1 MPPTR
6 VSQRWAM
13 IHEIS
18 DDGSVDV
25 LGWRRRYVVDGSHE
39 YVFFTML
46 QDGRGWSQGE
56 MQAWRGVYVTF

>member
-25 LGWRRRYVVDGSHE
+25 LGWCRRYVVDGSHE
-39 YVFFTML
+39 
-46 QDGRGWSQGE
+46 
-56 MQAWRGVYVTF
+56 